1 MTKVNFPGLSSN
13 DEPVITC
20 LGRKEA
26 STLTHYELPT
36 MPFVE
41 AKHQGGRQKP
51 TAIILR
57 PSNTRSFDG
66 AALAVA
72 QRWHQAAS
80 FWSAGHYTV
89 DDRTVYQCVRP
100 TVVAGAGQDIDP
112 SAVRIA
118 MCAEPVGTHSFWDVD
133 THRHVLRK
141 TAQLVADLT
150 LAYGIPATYLDD
162 SGYERW
168 QSRRTR
174 RRGGIHI
181 DGGYDFPYQGFLDEV
196 LAQRVL
202 KTHI

>member
-1 MTKVNFPGLSSN
+1 MT
-13 DEPVITC
+13 
-20 LGRKEA
+20 R
-26 STLTHYELPT
+26 YELPT

-41 AKHQGGRQKP
+41 AKNQGGKQKP
-51 TAIILR
+51 TAVILR

-72 QRWHQAAS
+72 QRWHQSAS

-89 DDRTVYQCVRP
+89 DDKSIYQCVRP
-100 TVVAGAGQDIDP
+100 SVVAGAGQDIDP
-112 SAVRIA
+112 GAIRIA
-118 MCAEPVGTHSFWDVD
+118 MCAEPIGLSTFWDVD

-150 LAYGIPATYLDD
+150 LVYKIPVTYLDD
-162 SGYERW
+162 FGYSHWKHRP
-168 QSRRTR
+168 SR

-181 DGGYDFPYQGFLDEV
+181 AGGYDFPQEVFMNEV
-196 LAQRVL
+196 LAQRDL